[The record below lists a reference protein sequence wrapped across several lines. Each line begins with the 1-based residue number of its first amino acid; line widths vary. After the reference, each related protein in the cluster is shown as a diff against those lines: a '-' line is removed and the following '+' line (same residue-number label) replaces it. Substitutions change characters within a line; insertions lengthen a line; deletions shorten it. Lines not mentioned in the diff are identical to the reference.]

1 MAADSRRSHTDR
13 VAGRHPGLCF
23 WSCQNV
29 CAEYDER
36 GNWHERTGKREG
48 NFKILSQGATK
59 QQKGRKEIA
68 KKGARE
74 TSDNK
79 SNIIGKLEVLKRI
92 YKRYTSQHT

>member
-1 MAADSRRSHTDR
+1 MMKGETGMVITTEESH
-13 VAGRHPGLCF
+13 LK
-23 WSCQNV
+23 
-29 CAEYDER
+29 R
-36 GNWHERTGKREG
+36 GELLGEEGTWFHIFTERTGKREG